1 MSIIWE
7 KYDATVTANEDDENR
22 GRIRVACVG
31 LLGDEEIELPMWV
44 EPVLEW
50 GFFLVPNVGEIVEI
64 EAATDSDED
73 EINGQFSIDNL
84 DIRWRGKR
92 SYTIDEPENE
102 NIEPTPI
109 HPDFLSNY
117 GKRRGFS
124 TPHGHIIMFDDD
136 PNNPTLQLT
145 FQKTAME
152 VGIPPE
158 ASDYSRLEFEKDG
171 SLKVALLETTTLHL
185 QTEGKKLKIE
195 IDGGE
200 SLEIAGKDSDTV
212 ATIGD
217 GVVSG
222 TIAENLKNYIDNS
235 VKIHVDGHIHPTA
248 MGNSGTPV
256 TQMPAYDDS
265 ITSSHLKFPNG

>member
-7 KYDATVTANEDDENR
+7 KYDATVTVNEDDENR

-50 GFFLVPNVGEIVEI
+50 GFFLIPNVGETVEI
-64 EAATDSDED
+64 EAAISSDED
-73 EINGQFSIDNL
+73 EIDGQFSIDNL

-92 SYTIDEPENE
+92 TYTIDEPENE
-102 NIEPTPI
+102 NVEPTPI

-124 TPHGHIIMFDDD
+124 TPHGHIVMFDDD
-136 PNNPTLQLT
+136 PKNPTLQIT
-145 FQKTAME
+145 FQKTAIE
-152 VGIPPE
+152 VGTPPE

-217 GVVSG
+217 GAVSA

-248 MGNSGTPV
+248 MGNSGAPV

-265 ITSSHLKFPNG
+265 ITSNHLKFPNG

>member
-1 MSIIWE
+1 MSVIWE
-7 KYDATVTANEDDENR
+7 KYDATVTVNEDDENR
-22 GRIRVACVG
+22 GRIRVVCTG
-31 LLGDEEIELPMWV
+31 LLGDEEMELPMWV

-50 GFFLVPNVGEIVEI
+50 GFFLIPNVGEIVEI
-64 EAATDSDED
+64 EAAISSDED

-92 SYTIDEPENE
+92 SYTVDEPENE
-102 NIEPTPI
+102 NVEPTPI

-152 VGIPPE
+152 VGTPPE

-171 SLKVALLETTTLHL
+171 SLKITLLETTTLHL

-195 IDGGE
+195 IDGGD
-200 SLEIAGKDSDTV
+200 SLEIAGKDSGAIT
-212 ATIGD
+212 TMGD
-217 GVVSG
+217 GAVSA
-222 TIAENLKNYIDNS
+222 TIAESLKSYIDNS
-235 VKIHVDGHIHPTA
+235 VKTYIDAHMHPTA
-248 MGNSGTPV
+248 MGNSGAPI

-265 ITSSHLKFPNG
+265 ITSSHLKFPDG

>member
-1 MSIIWE
+1 MSIVWE
-7 KYDATVTANEDDENR
+7 KYDATVTVNEDDENR

-50 GFFLVPNVGEIVEI
+50 GFFLIPNVGETVEI
-64 EAATDSDED
+64 EAAVSSDED

-124 TPHGHIIMFDDD
+124 TPHGHIVMFDDD
-136 PNNPTLQLT
+136 PKNPTLQIT

-152 VGIPPE
+152 VGTPPE

-195 IDGGE
+195 IDGGD
-200 SLEIAGKDSDTV
+200 SLEIAGKNSDTV
-212 ATIGD
+212 AKIGD
-217 GVVSG
+217 GVVSAP
-222 TIAENLKNYIDNS
+222 IAENLKNYIDNS

-248 MGNSGTPV
+248 MGNSGTPI